1 MSLTPRVVVVHR
13 RTEYDELIRRHGT
26 RGQAAF
32 FLSTR
37 DRDLGELEER
47 HHRTGRAM
55 ELVSDAVPL
64 DWRRGTVEREDVAR
78 FLFGPEDIVVVVGQ
92 DGLVANVAK
101 YLDGQ
106 PVIGIDP
113 EPDRNAGVLVTH
125 APTDAAELLRSTT
138 SVEERAMVRA
148 SLDDGQHLLAL
159 NEVFLG
165 PATHQTA
172 RYRLRAPSASPEHQ
186 ASSGLIVATG
196 TGATGWCRSIALE
209 RHSALAM
216 PAPAEQRLLWF
227 VREAWPSPATG
238 VTVTEGELTDQ
249 PLEVVV
255 ESDHL
260 IAFGDGIEADSLSLS
275 WGQTVRIG
283 VADERLRL
291 VR

>member
-13 RTEYDELIRRHGT
+13 RTEYDELVRRHGT

-32 FLSTR
+32 FLQTR
-37 DRDLGELEER
+37 GRDLAELEDR
-47 HHRTGRAM
+47 HHQTGRAM
-55 ELVSDAVPL
+55 EMVNDAVPL

-78 FLFGPEDIVVVVGQ
+78 FLFAPEDIVVVVGQ

-125 APTDAAELLRSTT
+125 APKEAAELLRSTT
-138 SVEERAMVRA
+138 SIEERAMVRA
-148 SLDDGQHLLAL
+148 SLDDGQRLLAL
-159 NEVFLG
+159 NEVFVG

-172 RYRLRAPSASPEHQ
+172 RYRLLAPTGPPEHQ

-209 RHSALAM
+209 RHSQLAM
-216 PAPAEQRLLWF
+216 PAPSEHRLLWF
-227 VREAWPSPATG
+227 VREAWPSPASG

-249 PLEVVV
+249 ALEILI
-255 ESDHL
+255 ESDQL
-260 IAFGDGIEADSLSLS
+260 IAFGDGIEADSLRLS

-283 VADERLRL
+283 LADERLRL